1 MPEASSGGRP
11 GAAPPRSTDPRAWV
25 RIVPDVARRSVLV
38 LVREL
43 ALLLTLLW
51 VYTGARIVADA
62 DISAAYHHAY
72 TVLDIEHLL
81 YLPAEQHLQRALLAW
96 EPMASLAN
104 TYYSTAHLLVTGVG
118 LLWLLLRRPDCYRWA
133 RRAIVSASS
142 AALVVYVLLP
152 VAPPRLIPGRGF
164 VDTAQLLGQSVYSTG
179 GPTSLA
185 DQFAAMPSLH
195 VGWSVLIATVCIGA
209 STTRWRW
216 VWLVHPLVT
225 VLVVVATGNH
235 YWLDVLA
242 GAALAA
248 IATSATRRGL
258 RGRSPL
264 AAMADGGDI
273 PAVANPPR
281 TRSDGLPT
289 AARVCSAGTTS
300 GRPG

>member
-1 MPEASSGGRP
+1 MSSGSQP
-11 GAAPPRSTDPRAWV
+11 GPGVAPPRSTGGRAWV

-43 ALLLTLLW
+43 VLLLTLLW

-72 TVLDIEHLL
+72 TVLDIEDWL

-96 EPMASLAN
+96 EPMARLAN

-118 LLWLLLRRPDCYRWA
+118 LFWLLLRRPDCYRWA
-133 RRAIVSASS
+133 RRAIVGASS

-164 VDTAQLLGQSVYSTG
+164 VDTAQLLGQSVYSAG

-248 IATSATRRGL
+248 IATSATRPGP

-264 AAMADGGDI
+264 AAVAEVGDI
-273 PAVANPPR
+273 PAVAASSR
-281 TRSDGLPT
+281 TGSDGLPA
-289 AARVCSAGTTS
+289 AARVYSAGTTS
-300 GRPG
+300 GQQG